1 MVERL
6 EKRAKR
12 SGKTQT
18 GVLRLALEAYLSPA
32 RNGHNGKHVVRK
44 SAKARK

>member
-12 SGKTQT
+12 SGMTQT
-18 GVLRLALEAYLSPA
+18 GVLRLALDAYLSPA
-32 RNGHNGKHVVRK
+32 RNNHNGKRVVRR
-44 SAKARK
+44 SVKARK